1 MPVTQHFQYLDGWRG
16 LAIASLLVGHFFPVP
31 GINLGTFGVN
41 LFFVLSG
48 LLMSRLLFEKSVPLD
63 EFYRRRIARIFP
75 AALAFIA
82 LLVFGYLIAG
92 RKVDWLDVA
101 AAATFTNNYF
111 EGTTGPWRMPLGHL
125 WSLSVEE
132 HSYIIL
138 SLVAVAARR
147 KLADPKILVISATAV
162 IALFGIH
169 YQLFSDPANMAR
181 LSLHTEVAG
190 FGIFASAALFLCMR
204 HRDKPAL
211 SGWVFIGL
219 LAVSIATHWWFVP
232 APVRIIVGVGA
243 LAIAV
248 NFLASAPA
256 WIHAVLSIAPL
267 RQLGLWSFSLYI
279 WQQPFYMYYRYY
291 GMDRLVGFGLA
302 LACGIASFYL
312 IEQPSRRFLNE
323 RWGRKP
329 GAVPQALQ
337 PGVASNTDRVEIT
350 TSRSRHTV

>member
-1 MPVTQHFQYLDGWRG
+1 MAATQHFQYLDGWRG

-48 LLMSRLLFEKSVPLD
+48 LLMSRLLFEKTVPLD

-75 AALAFIA
+75 AALAFIT
-82 LLVFGYLIAG
+82 LLVVGYLIAG
-92 RKVDWLDVA
+92 RKVDWPDVA

-138 SLVAVAARR
+138 SLIAVAARR
-147 KLADPKILVISATAV
+147 TRADPKTMVIGATV
-162 IALFGIH
+162 IIALFGIY
-169 YQLFSDPANMAR
+169 YQLFSDPADLGR

-190 FGIFASAALFLCMR
+190 FGIASSAALFLCLR
-204 HRDKPAL
+204 HRNMPAL

-219 LAVSIATHWWFVP
+219 ILVSIATHWWSVP
-232 APVRIIVGVGA
+232 ASVRIIAGVGA
-243 LAIAV
+243 LAVAV
-248 NFLASAPA
+248 NLLASAPA
-256 WIHAVLSIAPL
+256 WIHAALSIAPL

-291 GMDRLVGFGLA
+291 GMDRLLGFALA

-329 GAVPQALQ
+329 ALAPQ
-337 PGVASNTDRVEIT
+337 PI
-350 TSRSRHTV
+350 